1 MVQNV
6 TPMGFI
12 LALFIRDDGERLLL
26 GSGAYEFK
34 KEQLHFTANLMQND
48 VVEIQGNDGALL
60 AGQVRRASTQ
70 PFDGYIADASVCKTP
85 VETYRRQFIAF
96 FAKNHKYQVVY
107 VFPDGS
113 SIQRRR
119 GYIVDAPEVK
129 ELYQMTPEYHVALG
143 FEDVN
148 YYSYAED
155 ADGNEIYSTADII
168 PAAMAQGGGLI
179 WDEYGVVW
187 DNIGAEWAQGGSG
200 AITTIVTQGIANSQ
214 PTITITG
221 PATNPIVENI
231 TTAQIMRYMGNVTS
245 SQVLVINTSQKTA
258 LLNGTSVVGN
268 ISGDWVYL
276 APGENRMTY
285 TTTNAD
291 VTNAKLEWQ
300 EVVG

>member
-34 KEQLHFTANLMQND
+34 KEQLHFAANLMQND

-85 VETYRRQFIAF
+85 VETYRRQFIGF
-96 FAKNHKYQVVY
+96 FVKNHKYQVVY

-221 PATNPIVENI
+221 PATNPIIENI
-231 TTAQIMRYMGNVTS
+231 TTAQIMRYTGNVTS

-291 VTNAKLEWQ
+291 ATNAKLEWQ